1 MTIIRI
7 ANHTRPHAASDTS
20 AKTARKLSRTY
31 ITPNSHMAPVMQP
44 QMISARK
51 TDIKPAN
58 MQSVM
63 VTMPPA
69 VSREPSHRLAG
80 SAYTR

>member
-1 MTIIRI
+1 MMMSS

-20 AKTARKLSRTY
+20 ANAAKKLSRTY
-31 ITPNSHMAPVMQP
+31 ITPNSHMAPVMHP

-63 VTMPPA
+63 VTHPV
-69 VSREPSHRLAG
+69 VSREPSRRLAG
-80 SAYTR
+80 SACMR